1 MVNRL
6 EFEASNDGGV
16 VRSLN
21 TTGDD
26 TGDDSD
32 DGGGTSDDH
41 WIYSMRSRNRSKDN
55 SERTGAD
62 NTRRDNN

>member
-1 MVNRL
+1 MVNG
-6 EFEASNDGGV
+6 FEIWASNEGGV

-21 TTGDD
+21 A

-41 WIYSMRSRNRSKDN
+41 WIYSMRSRSRSKDN
-55 SERTGAD
+55 SERTDAD